1 MFDTDDFLR
10 TLVWAGICTAG
21 MAVLVAGIAL
31 VLGTTG
37 HDWYAAWK
45 FTVANMMLSLGFSDH
60 GLIEYRLAA
69 GVTINIERFRFVHG
83 MDEAWS
89 ARRLIFSM
97 VVDRA
102 VLGACTGLAL
112 FAMWLAAATVV
123 RLREFE
129 SGRGA
134 VVEPPPQA
142 RREYAGRMRRPE
154 DWSDGELIAALSRR
168 SGGAGVLL
176 VSPDEVERLAGGGNA
191 AGQPAAP
198 MDAPRNALPPGL
210 PSPESARS
218 TDAPVPGEPAP
229 ADPGSRPD
237 TTEAD
242 KPAGDLPVRDH
253 SADDR
258 ADAPGRE
265 PGEQF
270 F

>member
-1 MFDTDDFLR
+1 MPDTDDVLR

-21 MAVLVAGIAL
+21 MAVLVTGIAL

-89 ARRLIFSM
+89 ARRLIFSL
-97 VVDRA
+97 VVDHA

-112 FAMWLAAATVV
+112 FAMWLAAATVAH
-123 RLREFE
+123 LREFG

-134 VVEPPPQA
+134 VAEPPPRA
-142 RREYAGRMRRPE
+142 RHEYAGRMRRPD
-154 DWSDGELIAALSRR
+154 DWSDAELIAALARR

-198 MDAPRNALPPGL
+198 RNALPPARTPGL
-210 PSPESARS
+210 PPPESAPS
-218 TDAPVPGEPAP
+218 ADAPVPGEPAP

-237 TTEAD
+237 TTEPD
-242 KPAGDLPVRDH
+242 NPAGDHP
-253 SADDR
+253 ADDK
-258 ADAPGRE
+258 ADARGRE
-265 PGEQF
+265 PDEQF

>member
-1 MFDTDDFLR
+1 MPDTDDLLR

-31 VLGTTG
+31 ALGTTG

-123 RLREFE
+123 RLREFG

-134 VVEPPPQA
+134 VVEPPPRA
-142 RREYAGRMRRPE
+142 RREYAGRMRRPD
-154 DWSDGELIAALSRR
+154 DWSDGELIAALARR

-176 VSPDEVERLAGGGNA
+176 VSPEEVERLAGGGNA

-198 MDAPRNALPPGL
+198 RNPLPPA
-210 PSPESARS
+210 SAE
-218 TDAPVPGEPAP
+218 PVVGAAVPAKPAP

-242 KPAGDLPVRDH
+242 HPTGDLP
-253 SADDR
+253 AGDR
-258 ADAPGRE
+258 ADARGRE

>member
-1 MFDTDDFLR
+1 MPDTDDVLR

-45 FTVANMMLSLGFSDH
+45 FTVANMMLSLGFSNH

-89 ARRLIFSM
+89 ARRLIFSL

-112 FAMWLAAATVV
+112 FAMWLAAATVMH
-123 RLREFE
+123 LREFE
-129 SGRGA
+129 SGRGT
-134 VVEPPPQA
+134 VVEPPPRA
-142 RREYAGRMRRPE
+142 RREYAGRMRRPD
-154 DWSDGELIAALSRR
+154 DWSDGELIAALAR
-168 SGGAGVLL
+168 
-176 VSPDEVERLAGGGNA
+176 
-191 AGQPAAP
+191 
-198 MDAPRNALPPGL
+198 RNALPPAQAPGL
-210 PSPESARS
+210 PPPESARS
-218 TDAPVPGEPAP
+218 ADAPVPGEPPP
-229 ADPGSRPD
+229 AGPGSRPD

-242 KPAGDLPVRDH
+242 KPAKGKPTEDKPAGDHP
-253 SADDR
+253 AGDR
-258 ADAPGRE
+258 ADARGRE

>member
-1 MFDTDDFLR
+1 MPDTDDVLR
-10 TLVWAGICTAG
+10 TLVWAGICIAG
-21 MAVLVAGIAL
+21 MAVLVTGIAL
-31 VLGTTG
+31 ALGTTG

-45 FTVANMMLSLGFSDH
+45 FTVVKMMLGLGFSDH

-89 ARRLIFSM
+89 ARRLIFSL

-102 VLGACTGLAL
+102 VLGACTGFAL
-112 FAMWLAAATVV
+112 FAMWLAAETVAH
-123 RLREFE
+123 LREFG

-134 VVEPPPQA
+134 VVEPPRA

-154 DWSDGELIAALSRR
+154 DWSDSELIAALARR

-176 VSPDEVERLAGGGNA
+176 VSPDQVERLAGGGVNA
-191 AGQPAAP
+191 AGRPA
-198 MDAPRNALPPGL
+198 APRNALPPAQTPGL
-210 PSPESARS
+210 PPPESARS
-218 TDAPVPGEPAP
+218 ADAAVPGEPAP
-229 ADPGSRPD
+229 AGPGSRPD

-242 KPAGDLPVRDH
+242 NPSEGNPARDH
-253 SADDR
+253 PADDKAVAR
-258 ADAPGRE
+258 GRE

>member
-45 FTVANMMLSLGFSDH
+45 FTVANMMLSLGFSDY

-89 ARRLIFSM
+89 ARRLIFSL

-102 VLGACTGLAL
+102 VLGACTGFAL

-129 SGRGA
+129 SGHRA
-134 VVEPPPQA
+134 V
-142 RREYAGRMRRPE
+142 
-154 DWSDGELIAALSRR
+154 
-168 SGGAGVLL
+168 
-176 VSPDEVERLAGGGNA
+176 VERLAGGGNA
-191 AGQPAAP
+191 AGQP
-198 MDAPRNALPPGL
+198 DAPRNALPAARTPGL

-229 ADPGSRPD
+229 ADPGTRPY

-242 KPAGDLPVRDH
+242 KPAGDLPARDH
-253 SADDR
+253 PAGDR